1 VIDDCLAIFE
11 RQKDI
16 DKLVL
21 DTYVP
26 ADGTY
31 IIVKYEDGQFVL
43 PDKPYEVK
51 QDKKTRELSISGKDR
66 EKISRIDYYC
76 RLIDMNKPLDTK
88 VIMSNSYL
96 SFFIKKK
103 SLTNGKLTNECIEN
117 YYQILKNPYLKYTNN
132 YDRLMYKSV
141 EEEIGIVDTDK
152 VDLVRCWIKNNI
164 FSLPYEIK
172 GEDYLKIFFQFE
184 GVNFETEGK
193 RYYVPNVYNKNDYNT
208 IVEGVVYGL
217 PNNNMGLDLKK
228 KPYLDHKNRKSKVPI
243 MEDFNRIM
251 LKKKFFDYLMNME
264 NLGFYNIYF
273 PIEEREK
280 IRPVDGKNIQCNFE
294 GYFLRIQKEKNEA
307 AIVEADTIASRYG
320 KLKKLFEMQNIL
332 NIPED
337 ECEDVFYGKTQDIM
351 QIVDS
356 VNQIFF
362 SKYLINNLFNELQ
375 DISVPDKKIE
385 KTLVLYRNAYK
396 NWFYMGFDEN
406 MESVIKGTA
415 DIVIHNSIDK
425 NNYRKVKHQFN
436 LKWSL
441 IEYFRQGGG
450 KMADVLK
457 QHRDTIQQKINTDRN
472 VYVSIDNDEEY
483 CYAVG
488 QLINYLLGFSK
499 TKNKTYSL
507 ANQFFKIKEDRL
519 LKERLNNL
527 FLKYNYIE
535 KMNAKRFE
543 KLYGMICSY
552 EVENGLNQDIMIA
565 GFISPNLIY
574 EKGDK

>member
-31 IIVKYEDGQFVL
+31 IIVKYKDGQFVL

-51 QDKKTRELSISGKDR
+51 QDKKTRELSISPV
-66 EKISRIDYYC
+66 EQMMISKMDYYC
-76 RLIDMNKPLDTK
+76 RLIDMNKPLDSK
-88 VIMSNSYL
+88 KIIQSNSYL
-96 SFFIKKK
+96 SFFIKKE
-103 SLTNGKLTNECIEN
+103 SLTNGKLTDECIDK
-117 YYQILKNPYLKYTNN
+117 YYQVLKNPYLKYSKKQ
-132 YDRLMYKSV
+132 DMVLYKSV
-141 EEEIGIVDTDK
+141 EEEIGIVDISK
-152 VDLVRCWIKNNI
+152 VDLVCEWIKNNI

-172 GEDYLKIFFQFE
+172 GKDYLKIFFQFE
-184 GVNFETEGK
+184 DVDFETEGK

-217 PNNNMGLDLKK
+217 PNNNMGLDSK

-243 MEDFNRIM
+243 MEDTNKVM
-251 LKKKFFDYLMNME
+251 LKKKFFDYLMN
-264 NLGFYNIYF
+264 NAAAGFYNIYF
-273 PIEEREK
+273 PIEKGEK
-280 IRPVDGKNIQCNFE
+280 IRRVDGKNIQCNFS
-294 GYFLRIQKEKNEA
+294 GYFMRIRKDKNEA
-307 AIVEADTIASRYG
+307 AIIESDTIPIRHD
-320 KLKKLFEMQNIL
+320 KLKRPFEIQNIL
-332 NIPED
+332 DIPEN
-337 ECEDVFYGKTQDIM
+337 ECADVFYGKTQDIM
-351 QIVDS
+351 QIADS

-362 SKYLINNLFNELQ
+362 SKYLLNNLFNELQ
-375 DISVPDKKIE
+375 DISAPDEKIE
-385 KTLVLYRNAYK
+385 KALVLYRNAYK
-396 NWFYMGFDEN
+396 NWFYMGFDED

-415 DIVIHNSIDK
+415 DIVIQNSID
-425 NNYRKVKHQFN
+425 NNYRKVQHQFN

-441 IEYFRQGGG
+441 IEYFRQGEG
-450 KMADVLK
+450 KMADILK
-457 QHRDTIQQKINTDRN
+457 QQRDTIRQKINTDRD
-472 VYVSIDNDEEY
+472 VYVSIDNDDEY

-488 QLINYLLGFSK
+488 QLVKYFLGLSK
-499 TKNKTYSL
+499 TGKKTYSL
-507 ANQFFKIKEDRL
+507 ANPFFNTREDKL
-519 LKERLNNL
+519 LKERLKNL
-527 FLKYNYIE
+527 FLKYNYSE
-535 KMNAKRFE
+535 DMNGKRFE